1 VEPSRPFSID
11 QVVVGR
17 SPRMRAVF
25 DYVRVVADS
34 DSSILITGETGTG
47 KELIA
52 NLIHQASHRRS
63 RSFVP
68 VSCAIFAETLIESEL
83 FGHERGA
90 FTGAIKDRPGRFEAA
105 EGGTIFLDDVDDVPM
120 SVQVKLLR
128 VLQNRVVER
137 VGGSRAIPVD
147 VRTITGSKRDL
158 KHLVAEGK
166 FREDLFYRLNII
178 PITLPPLRERRDDIP
193 LLADYF
199 LKRFYAHREQEA
211 RLLSPGVLQAFMRYP
226 WPGNV
231 RELENA
237 CERIAQT
244 CTCDTVKIGCVPV
257 SVLFHHAAEDVA
269 PLIETHTHPSSV
281 SLEDRLKDVEQ
292 GLITWAL
299 KVAGGNKSKAAELLQ
314 IKRSTLG
321 DRIKKLGLPDAP
333 AADEAATRGATA
345 D

>member
-1 VEPSRPFSID
+1 VNPAPFSID
-11 QVVVGR
+11 RVVVGR
-17 SPRMRAVF
+17 SSRMRAVF
-25 DYVRVVADS
+25 DYVRVIADS

-52 NLIHQASHRRS
+52 NLIHQASHRRA
-63 RSFVP
+63 RPFVP

-90 FTGAIKDRPGRFEAA
+90 FTGAIKDRPGRFEMA
-105 EGGTIFLDDVDDVPM
+105 EGGTIFLDDVDDVPV

-128 VLQNRVVER
+128 VLQNRVIER
-137 VGGSRAIPVD
+137 VGSTRALPVD
-147 VRTITGSKRDL
+147 VRTITGTKRDL
-158 KHLVAEGK
+158 KQLVSEGT
-166 FREDLFYRLNII
+166 FREDLYYRLNVI
-178 PITLPPLRERRDDIP
+178 PITLPPLRERREDIP
-193 LLADYF
+193 LLAEHF
-199 LKRFYAHREQEA
+199 LKHFSHRRDQPP
-211 RLLSPGVLQAFMRYP
+211 RPLSPGVLQAFMRYP

-257 SVLFHHAAEDVA
+257 SVLFHRSAETAEPVV
-269 PLIETHTHPSSV
+269 ETHGHPSSV
-281 SLEDRLKDVEQ
+281 SLEDRLRDVEQ

-299 KVAGGNKSKAAELLQ
+299 KVSGGNKSKAAELLQ

-321 DRIKKLGLPDAP
+321 DRIKKLGLPDTGGDDGPRP
-333 AADEAATRGATA
+333 AAIE
-345 D
+345 

>member
-1 VEPSRPFSID
+1 MAVATPFSID
-11 QVVVGR
+11 SVVVGR

-52 NLIHQASHRRS
+52 NLLHQASRR
-63 RSFVP
+63 RLRPFVP
-68 VSCAIFAETLIESEL
+68 VSCAILAETLIESEL

-105 EGGTIFLDDVDDVPM
+105 DGGSIFLDDVDDVPM
-120 SVQVKLLR
+120 TVQVKLLR

-137 VGGSRAIPVD
+137 VGGTRAVPID

-158 KHLVAEGK
+158 RQMAAEGK
-166 FREDLFYRLNII
+166 FREDLYYRLNVI
-178 PITLPPLRERRDDIP
+178 PITLPPLRERREDIP
-193 LLADYF
+193 LLVDHF
-199 LKRFYAHREQEA
+199 VKRFSEQRGEA
-211 RLLSPGVLQAFMRYP
+211 PRPLSSGVMQAFMRYP

-231 RELENA
+231 RELEHA
-237 CERIAQT
+237 CERIVQT

-257 SVLFHHAAEDVA
+257 SVLFHRPASDEPIV
-269 PLIETHTHPSSV
+269 ETHGHPSAV
-281 SLEDRLKDVEQ
+281 SLDERLRGVEQ

-299 KVAGGNKSKAAELLQ
+299 KVSGGNKSKAADLLQ

-321 DRIKKLGLPDAP
+321 DRIRKLGLPDRGDAP
-333 AADEAATRGATA
+333 ALHVDE
-345 D
+345 